1 MKHILTAV
9 ILAVF
14 ATVAAANDVVEPKT
28 KFVCKEVKDSKTGKF
43 KKQCKTIKIHKKH
56 EGTVVPDKK
65 SKK

>member
-9 ILAVF
+9 VLAVF
-14 ATVAAANDVVEPKT
+14 STVATANDEVEPKT

-43 KKQCKTIKIHKKH
+43 KKQCKTIKIHKKY
-56 EGTVVPDKK
+56 EGTAVPDKQ